1 MQDGITFTTFRRL
14 EELREA
20 VPAWNALWMQD
31 QDATP
36 FQCPEWLLPWARQ
49 FASPELRAVMVY
61 ERGSPVALL
70 PFYRHLDPQTGER
83 QLLLLGSGTSDYLDG
98 TYSPGCTPAHVRAGL
113 SIVCGEDDWDALC
126 VFQLRENS
134 KLRSALAPLQFPGM
148 RRANGESC
156 SRFPAVPLT
165 GLPRSMR
172 DQVRYYRNRAARK
185 GQLELAIANENS
197 WSRAFA
203 DLERLH
209 TSRWHSS
216 GQPGLLADP
225 RVVAWH
231 REALPLLLRRGLL
244 RLYTLSLDGEA
255 IAVLYSLIDRPRRR
269 QHTEYFYL
277 TAFSIQHADLRPG
290 TVLMA
295 LAVEHAE
302 KEGAETIDL
311 LRGDEPY
318 KRLWHP
324 QRIPTF
330 GFSMPYSMRSA
341 SMLDDMHIRRAAA

>member
-1 MQDGITFTTFRRL
+1 MQDGITCTTFRRL
-14 EELREA
+14 EDLREA
-20 VPAWNALWMQD
+20 APDWDALWMQD
-31 QDATP
+31 ANATP
-36 FQCPEWLLPWARQ
+36 FQCSEWLLPWARQ
-49 FASPELRAVMVY
+49 FAFSELRTVMVY
-61 ERGSPVALL
+61 QHGSPVALL
-70 PFYRHLDPQTGER
+70 PFYRNLDPQTGER

-98 TYSPGCTPAHVRAGL
+98 TYSPDCTPAHVRAGL
-113 SIVCGEDDWDALC
+113 STICAEGDWDSLC

-134 KLRSALAPLQFPGM
+134 KLRAILEPLQFPGM
-148 RRANGESC
+148 RRIDAESC
-156 SRFPAVPLT
+156 SRIPAVPLT
-165 GLPRSMR
+165 GLPRSLR

-185 GQLELAIANENS
+185 GQLELAIANENC

-209 TSRWHSS
+209 TSRWQSS

-225 RVVAWH
+225 CIVAWH

-244 RLYTLSLDGEA
+244 RLYTLSLDGEP
-255 IAVLYSLIDRPRRR
+255 IAVLYSLIDPPQRR
-269 QHTEYFYL
+269 QRTEHFYL

-295 LAVEHAE
+295 LAVEHAA

-324 QRIPTF
+324 QKIPTF
-330 GFSMPYSMRSA
+330 GFTMPYPMRSA
-341 SMLDDMHIRRAAA
+341 SMLDDMHTRRAAA